1 MLGYAPPFNMCGKFE
16 VRDAEGDAQFV
27 IQVPCVLTTCWCNQV
42 SSLSYVEPPQRSEIG
57 LSPPQAD
64 FVIRNMKGE
73 NVGTISKTSSN
84 MGKEFFTDGDR
95 FHIEFPANC
104 PPEMKATL
112 LGAVFLLDF
121 LFYED

>member
-1 MLGYAPPFNMCGKFE
+1 M
-16 VRDAEGDAQFV
+16 
-27 IQVPCVLTTCWCNQV
+27 
-42 SSLSYVEPPQRSEIG
+42 
-57 LSPPQAD
+57 
-64 FVIRNMKGE
+64 
-73 NVGTISKTSSN
+73 GTISKTSSN
-84 MGKEFFTDGDR
+84 MGKEFLTDGDR

>member
-1 MLGYAPPFNMCGKFE
+1 
-16 VRDAEGDAQFV
+16 
-27 IQVPCVLTTCWCNQV
+27 
-42 SSLSYVEPPQRSEIG
+42 
-57 LSPPQAD
+57 
-64 FVIRNMKGE
+64 MKGE

-84 MGKEFFTDGDR
+84 MGKEFLTDGDR
-95 FHIEFPANC
+95 FHIEFPASC